1 MIARSLVIFLL
12 CTGAAPALAQDSG
25 IDKRVGRL
33 ESEMTAVQRKVF
45 PGGNGKYFE
54 PEIAPAATPA
64 PEPIGVPATSPIA
77 DLTTRVDGLER
88 QLATITG
95 QVEQANFRTRQ
106 LEETLAKFRAD
117 AEYRMTQ
124 IEGGALPAPAVATPA
139 PAPAALPLPR
149 GALAASRAAAAA
161 GKPATPAV
169 KLPTPKGSELDPTGD
184 TPLAS
189 APADPVE
196 VEFQAAY
203 SLYQNKLYGEAETA
217 LAAFVTKRPKSKRA
231 SHAQYWLGRAYFSDK
246 QPGPAAKAFLDN
258 YRNMPR
264 GERAVDSLLWLGQSL
279 MAITPPN
286 PTEACRVYDEVTN
299 SYATKLT
306 PVLTSQLAKG
316 RTAAKCAP

>member
-1 MIARSLVIFLL
+1 MIVRPLAALL
-12 CTGAAPALAQDSG
+12 LFAVAAPTLAQDGG
-25 IDKRVGRL
+25 IDKRIGRL
-33 ESEMTAVQRKVF
+33 ESEMKAVQRKVF

-54 PEIAPAATPA
+54 PEIAPVVAPA

-88 QLATITG
+88 QLATLTG

-106 LEETLAKFRAD
+106 LEEALAKFRAD

-124 IEGGALPAPAVATPA
+124 LEGGATPPVVTAVTAPPVVTPKVAVPGAKAVVITPKAATPA
-139 PAPAALPLPR
+139 F
-149 GALAASRAAAAA
+149 
-161 GKPATPAV
+161 
-169 KLPTPKGSELDPTGD
+169 KLPTPKGVELDPAAEG
-184 TPLAS
+184 PLAT
-189 APADPVE
+189 APVDPIE

-203 SLYQNKLYGEAETA
+203 SLYQNKLYKEAETA
-217 LAAFVTKRPKSKRA
+217 LAAFVLKRPKSKRA

>member
-1 MIARSLVIFLL
+1 MIARPLAALL
-12 CTGAAPALAQDSG
+12 LFAATAPTLAQDSNL
-25 IDKRVGRL
+25 DKRVGRL
-33 ESEMTAVQRKVF
+33 ESELKAVQRKVF

-54 PEIAPAATPA
+54 PEIAPAVVAA
-64 PEPIGVPATSPIA
+64 PEPVGVPATSPIA

-88 QLATITG
+88 QLATLTG
-95 QVEQANFRTRQ
+95 QVEQANFRARQ
-106 LEETLAKFRAD
+106 VEEALAKFRAD
-117 AEYRMTQ
+117 AEFRLTQ
-124 IEGGALPAPAVATPA
+124 LEGGGTPPAVAEGTPPAATPA
-139 PAPAALPLPR
+139 AT
-149 GALAASRAAAAA
+149 
-161 GKPATPAV
+161 KPATTGAKPTATAAKAPPPAV
-169 KLPTPKGSELDPTGD
+169 KLPTPKGADLEPGTETPIATAPVDPIE
-184 TPLAS
+184 A
-189 APADPVE
+189 
-196 VEFQAAY
+196 EFQAAY
-203 SLYQNKLYGEAETA
+203 SLYQNKRYNEAEVA
-217 LAAFVTKRPKSKRA
+217 LAAFVTKRPKSRRA

-306 PVLTSQLAKG
+306 PALTSQLAKG